1 MKKMMLIILIIFF
14 IIIILISSSS
24 SYAED
29 DVLCLKGL
37 KNSLTDPSGRL
48 SNWSFPNS
56 SSSSICKLTGVS
68 CWNAKENRILS
79 LHLPSMQLAGKIPES
94 LKLCRSLQSLDLS
107 GNDIS
112 GEIPP
117 EICSWLPYLVTLD
130 LSGNKLS
137 GSIPSQ
143 IADCKFLNGLALN
156 ENKLTGPVP
165 FQLTRL
171 DRLQRLS
178 LSDNDLSG
186 SIPADLSRFG
196 ENGFAGNNRL
206 CGKPLST
213 CGTLNGKNVTV
224 IVIAGVTGA
233 VGSLCVGF
241 AVFWWFFIRDARRK
255 NGYGAGESKDDGDWI
270 GVLKS
275 HKLVQVALFQKPIVK
290 IRLVDL
296 IVATDSFGSDNVLV
310 SSRTGVSYKA
320 DLPDGSALEV
330 KRLSCGYEV
339 GEKLFKSE
347 VNRLGQIRHPNL
359 VPLLGFCV
367 VEDERLLV
375 YKHMANG
382 TLNSRLRGL
391 DWPGRV
397 RISVGAARGL
407 VWLHHGCEH
416 AYLHQYISSNV
427 ILLDEDYDARV
438 IDYGLGKLVSSARDS
453 NDSSFSNGDFGEVGY
468 VAPEY
473 ASTMVASL
481 SGDVYAFGVVLLE
494 IVTGQKPLSINNGED
509 GFNGSL
515 VDWVNKHL
523 SDGRG
528 KDVVDRCVIGKGY
541 DDEMMQFLR
550 IACSCVV
557 TRPKERPL
565 MVQVYESLKKLG
577 DQYGFFSEH
586 SDEFPLIFNKQEH

>member
-1 MKKMMLIILIIFF
+1 MEPKATNKTCCT
-14 IIIILISSSS
+14 SS
-24 SYAED
+24 
-29 DVLCLKGL
+29 LG
-37 KNSLTDPSGRL
+37 
-48 SNWSFPNS
+48 
-56 SSSSICKLTGVS
+56 
-68 CWNAKENRILS
+68 LS
-79 LHLPSMQLAGKIPES
+79 LPHGK
-94 LKLCRSLQSLDLS
+94 
-107 GNDIS
+107 
-112 GEIPP
+112 
-117 EICSWLPYLVTLD
+117 
-130 LSGNKLS
+130 
-137 GSIPSQ
+137 
-143 IADCKFLNGLALN
+143 
-156 ENKLTGPVP
+156 
-165 FQLTRL
+165 LTRL

-241 AVFWWFFIRDARRK
+241 AVFWWFFIREARRK

-330 KRLSCGYEV
+330 KKLSCGYEV
-339 GEKLFKSE
+339 GEKQFRLE
-347 VNRLGQIRHPNL
+347 MNRLGQIRHPNL

-382 TLNSRLRGL
+382 TLNSRLQGL

-407 VWLHHGCEH
+407 AWLHHGCEH

-438 IDYGLGKLVSSARDS
+438 IDYGLGKLVSSTRDS

-515 VDWVNKHL
+515 VDWVNRHL

-565 MVQVYESLKKLG
+565 MKVSKRAKKASRRVLPAAMSPRLVSFAVDGILLLGSLSITRAFLEVICSIG
-577 DQYGFFSEH
+577 GTVFTVILLIRLFWTGASFFQNDGNS
-586 SDEFPLIFNKQEH
+586 FGPNPL